1 MLDLKFLKNWR
12 MSSSC
17 VSLIHLIDYFEKGRI
32 SDLKAKYPQLED
44 KAKAKIFDMYF
55 ASDQKDDDE
64 AEASGFHSLD
74 ALMQKIEERKDSSA
88 NE

>member
-1 MLDLKFLKNWR
+1 
-12 MSSSC
+12 
-17 VSLIHLIDYFEKGRI
+17 
-32 SDLKAKYPQLED
+32 
-44 KAKAKIFDMYF
+44 MYF